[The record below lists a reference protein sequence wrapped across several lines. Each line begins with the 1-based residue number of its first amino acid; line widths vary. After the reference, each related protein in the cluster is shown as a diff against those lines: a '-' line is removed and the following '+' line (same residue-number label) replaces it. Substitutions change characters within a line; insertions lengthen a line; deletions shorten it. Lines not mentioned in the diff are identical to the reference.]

1 MKQFKIIA
9 VRPLK
14 NCLKHFRKTLS
25 SETTYFLY
33 NGYKDAEYE
42 TIERDDSN
50 LLPNDFFR
58 TQNGNNQLSVSVS
71 SIVGKNG
78 DGKSS
83 VIELIIRILN
93 NFSYAAGFQKNHKDL
108 KPISRLYAKLF
119 YSIDDV
125 IYSITV
131 KSNTIYW
138 ESDKFCLKWDLSK
151 PNITDYKDLKEIEDF
166 LFYTQI
172 SNYSIYAYNSE
183 EFKRENF
190 NSNECWINGVFHKN
204 DGYQTPIVLNPWRDR
219 GCIDVNKERNLMKDR
234 LISLFLSSPNFRD
247 INQKQ
252 YAKSLKITPSKK
264 SKLETKTLYEYF
276 ENEYSNYKAD
286 NSAIRYVQ
294 KLIDELQNN
303 QQIIP
308 SAYYENL
315 KDIVEKLECFEEQ
328 INQKNANLF
337 QRCLK
342 LKRDFFNKNKG
353 QDRSTDFK
361 VYLSKMKEYSKL
373 LAQKMDSDEDF
384 YSELEDVYERLVDL
398 LEKLNSNQTYGKSG
412 ISLLTISE
420 IQRVFLISLYK
431 SEWEKHLEEY
441 IYIHSSVGENQE
453 IYSSIIDYFVYK
465 SISIIEKYPSFRQY
479 NLTDS
484 AIEFINIGEISHNVK
499 KAHVSG
505 LNEIWNDMKEKKTH
519 ITLKLRQVLSFIKV
533 NPFGEKEEI
542 FIKGAVIEFSKYYE
556 AIEKYMLINYDLV
569 ELLPPPIFNTD
580 IIIEQRETKEDSLL
594 SDLSSGERQLLNVIS
609 SIIYHL
615 QNISSVERKSLD
627 IISYKHIC
635 LILEEI
641 ELYFHPEFQR
651 TFIKLLLDSIYKSQI
666 KSIES
671 IHICF
676 LTHSP
681 FILSDIPND
690 NILYLKK
697 GKPEY
702 KKDNKTLGANIHDLL
717 ANEFFM
723 ENGFMGEFS
732 KQRIKSIIK
741 NIRPDNDFF
750 DEYVPK
756 WNSETIEQII
766 ISVGEPLIRQSLID
780 MYREKY
786 KPKEITDIERQ
797 IERLQKELK
806 DKKEA
811 HDIN

>member
-219 GCIDVNKERNLMKDR
+219 GCIDINKERNLMKDR
-234 LISLFLSSPNFRD
+234 LISLFLSSSNFRD

-252 YAKSLKITPSKK
+252 YAKSLKISPSKK

-276 ENEYSNYKAD
+276 ENEYSNYTID
-286 NSAIRYVQ
+286 NGAIKQAQ
-294 KLIDELQNN
+294 KLIEELESN
-303 QQIIP
+303 QQLM
-308 SAYYENL
+308 SLMYEKI
-315 KDIVEKLECFEEQ
+315 KDIVNVLEFLEEQ
-328 INQKNANLF
+328 INQNAKLF
-337 QRCLK
+337 LKCLK
-342 LKRDFFNKNKG
+342 LKRDFFNNNKG
-353 QDRSTDFK
+353 QDKNTDFK
-361 VYLSKMKEYSKL
+361 VYLSKMKEYSNL
-373 LAQKMDSDEDF
+373 LGKRMDLDQDTR
-384 YSELEDVYERLVDL
+384 SEIEDVYNRLVEL
-398 LEKLNSNQTYGKSG
+398 LRKLNSNPAFGKLN

-420 IQRVFLISLYK
+420 IHRVFLISLYR
-431 SEWEKHLEEY
+431 SEWKKHLDRY
-441 IYIHSSVGENQE
+441 IFIHSSVKDNNE
-453 IYSSIIDYFVYK
+453 IYSSIIDYFAYK
-465 SISIIEKYPSFRQY
+465 SISVIEKYPSFRQY

-484 AIEFINIGEISHNVK
+484 AIDFINIGEISHNVK
-499 KAHVSG
+499 KAHISG

-519 ITLKLRQVLSFIKV
+519 ITLKLRQVLNFIKV
-533 NPFGEKEEI
+533 NPFAEKKEI
-542 FIKGAVIEFSKYYE
+542 FIEGAVIEFSKYYE

-580 IIIEQRETKEDSLL
+580 IIIEQRESKEDSLL

-615 QNISSVERKSLD
+615 QNISSVERESSD

-666 KSIES
+666 KNIES

-681 FILSDIPND
+681 FILSDIPNG

-697 GKPEY
+697 GKPED

-741 NIRPDNDFF
+741 NIRPDNDLF
-750 DEYVPK
+750 DGYVPE

-766 ISVGEPLIRQSLID
+766 LSVGEPLIRQSLMD

-797 IERLQKELK
+797 IERLQKQLK